1 MPSATPRAPRPSGTA
16 QAAGVH
22 CAHMDSTPP
31 TQSILDTLRTV
42 EFRLG
47 LKGYNVDEVDEYLEK
62 AAVEAESVLE
72 QLRST
77 GERLRQ
83 ANERIG
89 QLEVELQRSAAERP
103 SPLESVSVT
112 GVSDDTLQRTLVL
125 AQKFV
130 DQTKREAES
139 EAAEIVARADERAS
153 AVLQQAEERARQITT
168 ESEQRLREEVAR
180 LEGLRT
186 RLSGDVEAMTRHLE
200 EQRTRIRASLTEAL
214 KWIDE
219 RVQPGSVL
227 STVRDETEKG
237 TGSNGGPARGPDVAR
252 QHAPE
257 RKPPSDADHAAP
269 GGSSSSSE
277 RSAGAGEPRL
287 RSVGSGEDLF
297 DSRRSE

>member
-1 MPSATPRAPRPSGTA
+1 
-16 QAAGVH
+16 
-22 CAHMDSTPP
+22 MDSVPP

-62 AAVEAESVLE
+62 AAVEAETVLE
-72 QLRST
+72 QLRT
-77 GERLRQ
+77 ANERLRQ

-89 QLEVELQRSAAERP
+89 QLEIELQRSAGERP
-103 SPLESVSVT
+103 APLEPAPVASI
-112 GVSDDTLQRTLVL
+112 SDDTLQRTLVL

-130 DQTKREAES
+130 DQTKREAEA
-139 EAAEIVARADERAS
+139 EASEIVARADERAG

-180 LEGLRT
+180 LESMRT
-186 RLSGDVEAMTRHLE
+186 RLAGDVEAMTRHLE

-227 STVRDETEKG
+227 TTVRDGEKG
-237 TGSNGGPARGPDVAR
+237 NGGNGAPARGSDAPR

-257 RKPPSDADHAAP
+257 RKQPVNDAAP
-269 GGSSSSSE
+269 GAAGPGGSAE
-277 RSAGAGEPRL
+277 RSGGGEPRL

>member
-1 MPSATPRAPRPSGTA
+1 
-16 QAAGVH
+16 
-22 CAHMDSTPP
+22 MDSTPP

-72 QLRST
+72 QLRT
-77 GERLRQ
+77 ANERLRQ

-89 QLEVELQRSAAERP
+89 QLEVEAQRSAGERP
-103 SPLESVSVT
+103 SPLDSAAVT
-112 GVSDDTLQRTLVL
+112 GITDDTLQRTLVL

-130 DQTKREAES
+130 DQTKREAEA
-139 EAAEIVARADERAS
+139 EAAEIVARADERAGT
-153 AVLQQAEERARQITT
+153 VLQQAEDRARQIQTD
-168 ESEQRLREEVAR
+168 SEQRLREEVAR
-180 LEGLRT
+180 LESMRT
-186 RLSGDVEAMTRHLE
+186 RLAGDVEAMTRHLD

-219 RVQPGSVL
+219 RVQPSVL
-227 STVRDETEKG
+227 TSVRDSERGSG
-237 TGSNGGPARGPDVAR
+237 TNGGSASSGGSPRSDAPR

-257 RKPPSDADHAAP
+257 RKPPASDGPSGANSSA
-269 GGSSSSSE
+269 GSSASSE
-277 RSAGAGEPRL
+277 RSGSGEPRL

-297 DSRRSE
+297 ESHHSE

>member
-1 MPSATPRAPRPSGTA
+1 
-16 QAAGVH
+16 
-22 CAHMDSTPP
+22 MDSTPP
-31 TQSILDTLRTV
+31 TQSILDTLRTI

-72 QLRST
+72 QLRT
-77 GERLRQ
+77 ANERLRQ

-89 QLEVELQRSAAERP
+89 QLEVELQRSAGERP
-103 SPLESVSVT
+103 SPRESASVT

-130 DQTKREAES
+130 DQTKREAEA
-139 EAAEIVARADERAS
+139 EAAEIVGRADERAG

-180 LEGLRT
+180 LETMRT
-186 RLSGDVEAMTRHLE
+186 RLAGDVEAMTRHLD

-227 STVRDETEKG
+227 STVRDEADKG
-237 TGSNGGPARGPDVAR
+237 SAGNGTPSRSSGSDAPR

-257 RKPPSDADHAAP
+257 RKPSSDAGHASS
-269 GGSSSSSE
+269 GGSAPPSSE
-277 RSAGAGEPRL
+277 RSGPGEPRL

-297 DSRRSE
+297 ESRRTE

>member
-1 MPSATPRAPRPSGTA
+1 MPPPGT
-16 QAAGVH
+16 GVH
-22 CAHMDSTPP
+22 CGHMDSTPP
-31 TQSILDTLRTV
+31 SQPILDTLRTV

-72 QLRST
+72 QLRT
-77 GERLRQ
+77 ANERLRQ

-89 QLEVELQRSAAERP
+89 QLEVEAQRAAGERS
-103 SPLESVSVT
+103 SPLEPAPAT
-112 GVSDDTLQRTLVL
+112 GITDDTLQRTLVL

-130 DQTKREAES
+130 DQTKREAEA
-139 EAAEIVARADERAS
+139 EAAEIVSRADERAT
-153 AVLQQAEERARQITT
+153 AVVQQAEDQARQITT
-168 ESEQRLREEVAR
+168 ESEQRLRDEVAR
-180 LEGLRT
+180 LESMRT
-186 RLSGDVEAMTRHLE
+186 RLAGDVEAMTRHLD

-227 STVRDETEKG
+227 TSVRDAADKT
-237 TGSNGGPARGPDVAR
+237 NGGSGGSGGSGRSEAPR

-257 RKPPSDADHAAP
+257 RKQSGGDGGPSSP
-269 GGSSSSSE
+269 GGSVGSSE
-277 RSAGAGEPRL
+277 RAGSQEPRL

-297 DSRRSE
+297 ESRRSE